1 MRLLRPIWNT
11 KIKYKYEE
19 PLYAALFLY
28 LHNMNDITNR
38 ADLLHLMRQF
48 YNKLLSDD
56 RIRYI
61 FTDIAQIDLEAHLP
75 HLADFWEQTLLR
87 EGSYRKNVMH
97 IHLEL
102 NEKESLRP
110 EHFQIWL
117 EHFDKTVDEHFEGSN
132 SELIKTR
139 ALSIATIM
147 QLKISQKNHN

>member
-1 MRLLRPIWNT
+1 
-11 KIKYKYEE
+11 
-19 PLYAALFLY
+19 
-28 LHNMNDITNR
+28 MNDITTR

-48 YNKLLSDD
+48 YTKLLSDD
-56 RIRYI
+56 TISYI
-61 FTDIAQIDLEAHLP
+61 FTDIAKIDLEAHLP
-75 HLADFWEQTLLR
+75 HLADFWEQTLLHQ
-87 EGSYRKNVMH
+87 GSYRKNVMQ

-102 NEKESLRP
+102 NEKEALRP

-117 EHFDKTVDEHFEGSN
+117 EHFNKTVDEHFRGSN